1 MLIKLRGECFMMCL
15 DIKLSP
21 CPLSDSFV
29 NVLFVN
35 KTGMERAPSS
45 IEWGFLKEIQMKC
58 DKKKRG

>member
-1 MLIKLRGECFMMCL
+1 MMCL

-35 KTGMERAPSS
+35 KTGAGGRHPLQLS
-45 IEWGFLKEIQMKC
+45 GDF
-58 DKKKRG
+58 